1 MMNNDTVTIY
11 KKTIVEGVASWVK
24 TVVHG
29 VQWSDHV
36 DKTTTTGRVSRKPY
50 ANITFFMTAD
60 LFGLKNYGEE
70 DFIVKGE
77 CNAIV
82 STTKGSRPADIVE
95 ANVES
100 GFITS
105 VNDNTNRTNLKNI
118 KVVISRG

>member
-11 KKTIVEGVASWVK
+11 KKTIVEGVETWVK

-29 VQWSDHV
+29 VQWSDHI
-36 DKTTTTGRVSRKPY
+36 DKTTMTGRVSRKPY
-50 ANITFFMTAD
+50 ATITFFVTAD
-60 LFGLKNYGEE
+60 LFDLKNYGEE

-77 CNAIV
+77 CDATV
-82 STTKGSRPADIVE
+82 TTTKGSRPADIVE

-100 GFITS
+100 GFITG
-105 VNDNTNRTNLKNI
+105 VNDNTNRDRCKNL